1 MTGFQAFFAGM
12 FISSFSVGSLIG
24 NLITIYRVLSI
35 RRNGVL
41 TQGLVKELIYD
52 DEERLACRIC
62 VHYSTDSGRT
72 LKIESA
78 TGSAFWRKLKGK
90 HVDVIYKESDPT
102 DAYIKKDFKYTAF
115 FFLIFHLIVV
125 SVGLFLIGTGIY
137 IWIYY

>member
-12 FISSFSVGSLIG
+12 FIASFSFSFLISS
-24 NLITIYRVLSI
+24 LITIFRVLSI
-35 RRNGVL
+35 RRDGVL
-41 TQGLVKELIYD
+41 TKGLVKELIYD
-52 DEERLACRIC
+52 DEEILACRIC

-90 HVDVIYKESDPT
+90 HVDVIYKKSDPT
-102 DAYIKKDFKYTAF
+102 DAYIKKDFKYTTF

-125 SVGLFLIGTGIY
+125 STGFFFIGLGIY

>member
-12 FISSFSVGSLIG
+12 FISSFSVSSLISH
-24 NLITIYRVLSI
+24 LITLYRVLSI

-41 TQGLVKELIYD
+41 TKGLVKELIYD

-78 TGSAFWRKLKGK
+78 TGSAFWRNLQGK
-90 HVDVIYKESDPT
+90 HVDVVYKESDPT

-115 FFLIFHLIVV
+115 FFLFFHLIVV
-125 SVGLFLIGTGIY
+125 SIGLFLIGTGIY